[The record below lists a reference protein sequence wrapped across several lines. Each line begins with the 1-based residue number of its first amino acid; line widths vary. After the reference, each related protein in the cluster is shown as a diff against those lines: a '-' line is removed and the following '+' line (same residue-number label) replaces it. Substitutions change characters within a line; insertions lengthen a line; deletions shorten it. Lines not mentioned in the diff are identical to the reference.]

1 MKNIERPR
9 PGDAINRGKISKK
22 ARKTPVFLI
31 SDVFNQKRCDII
43 YQNPKLGCSVTVF
56 EVNDVHYASKR
67 SDIKIMDRLN
77 VPTKMNQNYG
87 RSFLQL
93 QLLIGLIGLGSKQK

>member
-1 MKNIERPR
+1 MSILNQNILY
-9 PGDAINRGKISKK
+9 K
-22 ARKTPVFLI
+22 
-31 SDVFNQKRCDII
+31 I

-56 EVNDVHYASKR
+56 EVSDVHYASKR

-87 RSFLQL
+87 RSFLL
-93 QLLIGLIGLGSKQK
+93 AS

>member
-1 MKNIERPR
+1 MKILILLEDNN
-9 PGDAINRGKISKK
+9 NRRYS
-22 ARKTPVFLI
+22 VFKGLT
-31 SDVFNQKRCDII
+31 KRSLAFFSFFIPLKI

-56 EVNDVHYASKR
+56 EVNDVHYTSKR

-87 RSFLQL
+87 RSFLL
-93 QLLIGLIGLGSKQK
+93 AS

>member
-1 MKNIERPR
+1 M
-9 PGDAINRGKISKK
+9 PGPDTVKFRLKLEQLK
-22 ARKTPVFLI
+22 VYLI
-31 SDVFNQKRCDII
+31 YRTIAI

-56 EVNDVHYASKR
+56 EVNDVHYTSKR
-67 SDIKIMDRLN
+67 SDIKIMDRLI

-93 QLLIGLIGLGSKQK
+93 QLLIGLIGLGSKRK

>member
-1 MKNIERPR
+1 MEK
-9 PGDAINRGKISKK
+9 
-22 ARKTPVFLI
+22 
-31 SDVFNQKRCDII
+31 I

-56 EVNDVHYASKR
+56 EVNDVHYTSKR
-67 SDIKIMDRLN
+67 SDTKTMDRLN
-77 VPTKMNQNYG
+77 APTKTNQNYG

>member
-1 MKNIERPR
+1 MN
-9 PGDAINRGKISKK
+9 
-22 ARKTPVFLI
+22 L
-31 SDVFNQKRCDII
+31 

-56 EVNDVHYASKR
+56 QVNDVHYTSKR

-77 VPTKMNQNYG
+77 VSTKMNQNYG

-93 QLLIGLIGLGSKQK
+93 PFHWPHRIRKQAKMSDRNFDSSS

>member
-1 MKNIERPR
+1 MNFEAILIAFIEE
-9 PGDAINRGKISKK
+9 AK
-22 ARKTPVFLI
+22 
-31 SDVFNQKRCDII
+31 I

-56 EVNDVHYASKR
+56 EVNDVHYTSKR

-87 RSFLQL
+87 RSFLL
-93 QLLIGLIGLGSKQK
+93 AS

>member
-1 MKNIERPR
+1 MSLFIQNL
-9 PGDAINRGKISKK
+9 KK
-22 ARKTPVFLI
+22 DSLLQY
-31 SDVFNQKRCDII
+31 NLII

-56 EVNDVHYASKR
+56 QVNDVHYTSKR

-77 VPTKMNQNYG
+77 VSTKMNQNYG

-93 QLLIGLIGLGSKQK
+93 PFHWPHRIRNWKLVLYGNQ